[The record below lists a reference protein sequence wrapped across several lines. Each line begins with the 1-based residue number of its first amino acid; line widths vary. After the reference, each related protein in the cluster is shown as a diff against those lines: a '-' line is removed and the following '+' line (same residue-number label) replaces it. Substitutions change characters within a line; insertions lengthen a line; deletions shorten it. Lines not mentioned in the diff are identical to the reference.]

1 LLAAGVGIEPTSR
14 ALTGRRIALMLTG
27 KNKNW
32 SGARDSH
39 SYLAVWKTGMLLL
52 NTSTAAMEGFV

>member
-39 SYLAVWKTGMLLL
+39 SYLTVWKTGMLLL